1 MSNIAI
7 QGAATGTGVFTLAS
21 PATNTDRTLVL
32 PDEAGTVLTSVS
44 DLPAGNLT
52 GSVPASIIPA
62 GSVIQ
67 TVFKIFGDSTT
78 STTANT
84 FVPCVNADLAI
95 TTKLANSKLLVKFI
109 GQGYQASGQGINLG
123 LNRTISGT
131 SVRLLGIDG
140 TGGNAW
146 QGAGNGVPTISFTIE
161 RLILDSP
168 AQAAGT
174 TITYTGLLGIWVSGT
189 GYLNYPTYSSESMIL
204 IQEIAP

>member
-1 MSNIAI
+1 MSKVVIA
-7 QGAATGTGVFTLAS
+7 GDASGTGTFTISA
-21 PATNTDRTLVL
+21 PNGNTDRTLVL

-52 GSVPASIIPA
+52 GSVPASTIPA

-78 STTANT
+78 STTVNT
-84 FVPCVNADLAI
+84 FVSCVNADLAI

-109 GQGYQASGQGINLG
+109 GQGYQQTGAGVNLG
-123 LNRTISGT
+123 LNRTIGGT
-131 SVRLLGIDG
+131 PVRLLGIDG
-140 TGGNAW
+140 GAGNAW
-146 QGAGNGVPTISFTIE
+146 MGAGNAVTSVSWTIE
-161 RLILDSP
+161 RMILDSP

-174 TITYTGLLGIWVSGT
+174 TITYTGLLGLYSTGT
-189 GYLNYPTYSSESMIL
+189 AYLNYSGYSSESMIL